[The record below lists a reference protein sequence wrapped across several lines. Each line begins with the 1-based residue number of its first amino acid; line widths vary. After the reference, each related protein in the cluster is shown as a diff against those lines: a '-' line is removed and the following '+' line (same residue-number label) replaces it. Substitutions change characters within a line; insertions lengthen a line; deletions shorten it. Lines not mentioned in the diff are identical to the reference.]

1 MQESFYKYMKVG
13 IIHFMAYPSTIKGE
27 GPIVE
32 TISKIA
38 EDDFFTAIE
47 ITWIKDPE
55 VRAKARE
62 VLVTSGLAVG
72 YGAQPAVLTTPL
84 DPNSL
89 DEDERK
95 NAVEV
100 LKGQI
105 DEAHYMGAGRMA
117 FLSGKG
123 PGAEQHEAATE
134 ALIKST
140 RELCD
145 HAGTK
150 GMGIALEPFDTDVDK
165 KALMG
170 SSEKSA
176 AFAAAVERDNF
187 GLMVDLSHLPLLN
200 ESSEQCA
207 KAVKD
212 HVVHLHTGN
221 CIMRDESH
229 PAYGD
234 AHPRFGIEGGENG
247 VEELAV
253 YLKAFMDIGFLNGK
267 DQPFMSFEVKPL
279 EGESSEA
286 VIANAKRTLRQAWAM
301 I

>member
-13 IIHFMAYPSTIKGE
+13 IIHFMAYPSTMKGE

-32 TISKIA
+32 TITEIA

-55 VRAKARE
+55 VRKRAKE
-62 VLVTSGLAVG
+62 VLVASGLAVG
-72 YGAQPAVLTTPL
+72 YGAQPAVLSIPL
-84 DPNSL
+84 NPNSL

-95 NAVEV
+95 AAVKALMERV
-100 LKGQI
+100 
-105 DEAHYMGAGRMA
+105 DEAHYMGAARMA
-117 FLSGKG
+117 FLSGKD
-123 PGAEQHEAATE
+123 PGADKREAAIE
-134 ALIKST
+134 ALVKST

-145 HAGTK
+145 YAATK
-150 GMGIALEPFDTDVDK
+150 DMGITLETFDTEIDK

-170 SSEKSA
+170 SSMESA
-176 AFAAAVERDNF
+176 LFADAVNRNNF
-187 GLMVDLSHLPLLN
+187 GLMVDLSHLPLLD
-200 ESSEQCA
+200 ESPWECA
-207 KAVKD
+207 EAVKD

-221 CIMRDESH
+221 CIMGDEDH

-247 VEELAV
+247 VEELAE
-253 YLKAFMDIGFLNGK
+253 YLEAFIDIGFLDGEH
-267 DQPFMSFEVKPL
+267 QPFMSFEVKPL
-279 EGESSEA
+279 EGEPSKV
-286 VIANAKRTLRQAWAM
+286 VIANAKRALKEAWAL